1 MADDEIQPKSREM
14 RLYSE
19 TGNLKPVIPFDFA
32 KSIAFLESF
41 APMKGEQ
48 STTESSLTKAVS
60 ICEKPIAFHLQS
72 LGKIDVSAL
81 RYTIFSDRP
90 INYRVK
96 EKALDR
102 IAFFLSLDDDLKP
115 FYKIGKDDS
124 HFRPILER
132 LYGYHQIKFL
142 TPFEGTC
149 WAIMTQRNAVPIAK
163 RHKAALAESF
173 GKNLEVDGVVYTAF
187 PEPDQ
192 MLKADSEEILAIT
205 KNRRRT
211 EYLVSAAEAFKDI
224 DESFLRTGD
233 YDDVSAWLDGIKGI
247 GPWSAAFIML
257 RSLGRMERVPL
268 GERSLIEAAS
278 LVYGR
283 KMDQRSVQEIA
294 DKYGRCQGYWAHYL
308 RVAL

>member
-1 MADDEIQPKSREM
+1 MADDGTQPKSREM

-19 TGNLKPVIPFDFA
+19 TGNLRPVHPFDFA
-32 KSIAFLESF
+32 KSISFLESF

-48 STTESSLTKAVS
+48 STMESSLTKAVS

-72 LGKIDVSAL
+72 IGKIEAPML
-81 RYTIFSDRP
+81 KYTLFSDRS
-90 INYRVK
+90 INARVK

-115 FYKIGKDDS
+115 FYEIGRADS

-132 LYGYHQIKFL
+132 LYGYHQVKFL

-163 RHKAALAESF
+163 RHKAALAKSF
-173 GKNLEVDGVVYTAF
+173 GKSIEVNGTVYTAF
-187 PEPDQ
+187 PEPNQ
-192 MLKADSEEILAIT
+192 MLRADPEGIMAIT
-205 KNRRRT
+205 RNRRRS
-211 EYLVSAAEAFKDI
+211 EYLISAAGAFKDI

-233 YDDVSAWLDGIKGI
+233 YDEVSAWLDRIKGI

-257 RSLGRMERVPL
+257 RSLGRMEKFPL
-268 GERSLIEAAS
+268 DEWSLIEAAS
-278 LVYGR
+278 LAYGR
-283 KMDQRSVQEIA
+283 KMDQESVQKIA
-294 DKYGRCQGYWAHYL
+294 DKYSRWQGYWAHYL
-308 RVAL
+308 RIAL